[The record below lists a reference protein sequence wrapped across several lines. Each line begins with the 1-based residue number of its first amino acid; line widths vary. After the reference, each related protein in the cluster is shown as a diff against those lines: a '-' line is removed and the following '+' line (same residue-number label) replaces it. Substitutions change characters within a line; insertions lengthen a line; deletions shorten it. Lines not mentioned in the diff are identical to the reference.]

1 MPFGG
6 IIDILAIMANSMR
19 KHLSVIV
26 PVLLAAAILA
36 FLIVPNFK
44 EMSAVL
50 RNTQPVWLAV
60 SILFAAGS
68 YTFMSLMLWDALI
81 LLKHHI
87 RFIPTAAIT
96 LVSTVVN
103 YFVSSAGASG
113 FITRV
118 HLLEKRGVPYGSCVT
133 SSVVITVL
141 IYVSLAAIVAGGLI
155 LRFVQSP
162 SFGRTF
168 WEGLIGI
175 AAVLGIATAFVV
187 LFFNERLRMRWGRRI
202 FVLVNKMVYYF
213 SRKRLI
219 PYEQFKSFQEQ
230 LDSGISLVYENTD
243 HLPRQL
249 FFVFSDWFCN
259 MFVLYFAFKAV
270 GVSMTM
276 PQLIIGFAIGMLMT
290 VIPILPGGMGA
301 MEAAM
306 TASFVSMGLD
316 KASSIAASLIF
327 RIFYYILPGIMS
339 LFVFWWLKVSERRN
353 YN

>member
-1 MPFGG
+1 
-6 IIDILAIMANSMR
+6 MANAMR
-19 KHLSVIV
+19 KRLSLII
-26 PVLLAAAILA
+26 PVLLAAVILA

-50 RNTQPVWLAV
+50 RNTQPLWLAV
-60 SILFAAGS
+60 SLLMVAGS
-68 YTFMSLMLWDALI
+68 YVFMSLMLWDALI
-81 LLKHHI
+81 LLNYRLK
-87 RFIPTAAIT
+87 FIPTAAIT

-118 HLLEKRGVPYGSCVT
+118 HLLEKRGVPYGACVT
-133 SSVVITVL
+133 SSIVITVL
-141 IYVSLAAIVAGGLI
+141 IYVSLAAIVAGGLV
-155 LRFVQSP
+155 LRFVQTP

-175 AAVLGIATAFVV
+175 CAVLGIATALVV
-187 LFFNERLRMRWGRRI
+187 IFFNEKIRKRWGRKI
-202 FVLVNKMVYYF
+202 FLITNKIVYFF
-213 SRKRLI
+213 SKRRLI

-230 LDSGISLVYENTD
+230 LDSGIDLVYEHTE
-243 HLPRQL
+243 HMPRMVAY
-249 FFVFSDWFCN
+249 VFADWFCN

-270 GVSMTM
+270 GVSMAM

-316 KASSIAASLIF
+316 KGAAIAASLIF
-327 RIFYYILPGIMS
+327 RILYYILPGFLS
-339 LFVFWWLKVSERRN
+339 LFVFWWLKTSERRN